1 MHLTSTLTTL
11 SLALLSLAS
20 TTTAKIPQSAYR
32 MPQRERT
39 ADPTNPALTWHV
51 SHFALGCSPGG
62 CVYSFNILGH
72 ASQNTPG
79 FNTTCN
85 GTSTQDDYA
94 PCKDAGILA
103 QIEPATYPNWTV
115 SVEHQWREGMFEE
128 FYAFGE
134 KNVSVA
140 SNSTGTFTIPVGS
153 VYGVA

>member
-1 MHLTSTLTTL
+1 MHLSLSSTFTTLTL
-11 SLALLSLAS
+11 SLLSLTT
-20 TTTAKIPQSAYR
+20 TTTASLPQSAYR
-32 MPQRERT
+32 MPART

-51 SHFALGCSPGG
+51 SQFDLGCSPGG

-72 ASQNTPG
+72 ASENTPG

-94 PCKDAGILA
+94 PCKDKGVLA
-103 QIEPATYPNWTV
+103 HIEPATYPNWTV

-128 FYAFGE
+128 YYAFGE
-134 KNVSVA
+134 RNVSVA
-140 SNSTGTFTIPVGS
+140 GNSTRSFTIPVTS